1 MDYRVDLVA
10 LGCLSYDLRQCGQMR
25 FPSFYTWI
33 GPLKV
38 ILGHVFQY
46 ECEMRW
52 ELFAHRLFLSD

>member
-1 MDYRVDLVA
+1 M
-10 LGCLSYDLRQCGQMR
+10 SELRLKAVFGQMR